1 MTQSRTKNTSRN
13 IVWGI
18 VNKLIT
24 LLFPFLIRTA
34 ILKILGSEYLGLSS
48 LFTSILQVLNLAEL
62 GFSSAVVFSMY
73 KPLADNDEATV
84 CALMNLYRKVYT
96 IIGICILSIGIL
108 LIPFLDRL
116 ISGSHPADVQLAVL
130 YIIYLVNTTLTYF
143 LFAYKKSI
151 LVAAQRNDIVSNI
164 ASAVHII
171 MYCSQIVVLAFTK
184 NYYYYAVLLPIFT
197 VVDNLIANYM
207 ANKMFPQFKCHG
219 ELDDEI
225 KQDIKKR
232 IAGIMFGK
240 ICGTTRN
247 SFDSLFISMFIGLNA
262 VAIYGNYYYI
272 MSGVQGILTTITVAM
287 KASIGNS
294 IATESIEKNHNDMM
308 NFTFIYMWIA
318 GWASVCILCLIQPFM
333 RMWVGTK
340 LMFSDG
346 ITVAFVVYFYT
357 LAIGD
362 VRNMYVEATGIW
374 WEQRYRAIMEAIAN
388 LVLNAILVQYLG
400 VLGIIIATLI
410 SLIVFNVIYGSQ
422 IIYQY
427 YFTKQRVIRYYLYH
441 LFYAT
446 ITGVACVIS
455 YGICSYLTV
464 DGIMGFFI
472 KLCICCVIPNTV
484 YFICYCRME
493 EFSAMLIYVKRI
505 VARKF

>member
-1 MTQSRTKNTSRN
+1 MTQSRTKNASRN

-24 LLFPFLIRTA
+24 LLFPFIIRTA

-73 KPLADNDEATV
+73 KPLANKDENTV

-96 IIGICILSIGIL
+96 IIGICILCIGVL
-108 LIPFLDRL
+108 LIPFLDHL
-116 ISGSHPADVQLAVL
+116 ISGSHPADIRLSFL
-130 YIIYLVNTTLTYF
+130 YIIYLINTTLTYF

-164 ASAVHII
+164 ASVIHVLMYFFQII
-171 MYCSQIVVLAFTK
+171 VLAFTK
-184 NYYYYAVLLPIFT
+184 NYYYYAILLPVFT
-197 VVDNLIANYM
+197 VLDNLIANYM
-207 ANKMFPQFKCHG
+207 GNKMFPHFKCRG
-219 ELDDEI
+219 ELDKEI

-232 IAGIMFGK
+232 IVGIMFGK

-272 MSGVQGILTTITVAM
+272 ISGVQGILTTITVAM

-294 IATESIEKNHNDMM
+294 IATESVEKNHDDMM

-318 GWASVCILCLIQPFM
+318 GWASVCLICLIQPFM
-333 RMWVGTK
+333 SMWVGTK
-340 LMFSDG
+340 LMFSNS
-346 ITVAFVVYFYT
+346 ITVAFVIYFYT

-374 WEQRYRAIMEAIAN
+374 WEQRYRAVMEAVAN

-410 SLIVFNVIYGSQ
+410 SLIVFNVVYGSQ

-427 YFTKQRVIRYYLYH
+427 YFVKQQVVKYYIYH
-441 LFYAT
+441 IYYAS
-446 ITGVACVIS
+446 ITGIVCLVS
-455 YGICSYLTV
+455 YGICSFLSVYGVL
-464 DGIMGFFI
+464 GFII
-472 KLCICCVIPNTV
+472 KLCICCIIPNMV
-484 YFICYCRME
+484 YFVCYCRLK
-493 EFSAMLIYVKRI
+493 EFSAMLIYLKRI
-505 VARKF
+505 MTH